1 MIRDIDKE
9 TKRKIHKAMQ
19 ELTGDYDSHTMT
31 LVRKLNREVNN
42 ET

>member
-1 MIRDIDKE
+1 MIRNVDKE
-9 TKRKIHKAMQ
+9 TKRKIHQAMQ

-31 LVRKLNREVNN
+31 LVRKLAREVRN